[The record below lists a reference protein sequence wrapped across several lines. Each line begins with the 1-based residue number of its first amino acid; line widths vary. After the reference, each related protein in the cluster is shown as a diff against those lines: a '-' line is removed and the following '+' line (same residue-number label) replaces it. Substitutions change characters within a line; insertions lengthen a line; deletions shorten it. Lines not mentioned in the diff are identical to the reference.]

1 MIVHFAISFEI
12 TKKTRLTNLNKVSKS
27 KKYIYILKYI
37 YKKYI
42 CFDTTLIG
50 NIKKISK
57 NQFFY
62 LFNFFIKSL

>member
-50 NIKKISK
+50 NIKKKIKKIS
-57 NQFFY
+57 
-62 LFNFFIKSL
+62 FFIYLIFS

>member
-12 TKKTRLTNLNKVSKS
+12 PKKTRLTNLNEVSKS
-27 KKYIYILKYI
+27 KMYIYILKYI

-50 NIKKISK
+50 NIKKIKKSV
-57 NQFFY
+57 F
-62 LFNFFIKSL
+62 LFI